1 MSQTYQ
7 VCEVT
12 VTLPS
17 LGTITTDG
25 AGNRIEHGDKCRVH
39 LYAVKPDWRSGT
51 IFEGF
56 NVGAITFTGYTD
68 SPFKRSQKIMV
79 PDGYKLVAL
88 QVDDDGVPTS
98 WDGLPVNF
106 SGGYIGSP
114 VDELDEIADLPRYK
128 ISSDY
133 VIQKKIADALDTA
146 LVRHYEQF
154 GNAEPGKTAVVFLA
168 DRWVAIE
175 GGYASDEMRDAVEYI
190 KRKRKEKADEKA
202 MAESSPFVMKEGQV
216 FIKDAVIGN
225 GIVSTNYNAELNIN
239 NDGEEHAAGM
249 SVGVEDGQGKIDFKA
264 DRFYVHK
271 PALSIIENAVATNA
285 KTKIR
290 LGDEMTQAVID
301 AVRESDLFA
310 TLQANIDEQTAST
323 IDLRQVVGKA
333 VKAELNELKTE
344 DTAASSNKN
353 PELNAAPAM
362 IAAGCLSVVESTES
376 EIEKGTLSA
385 VLANALHVGP
395 PEKAMDT
402 AIRLAKAVR
411 AAFHE
416 LNTEDAAEN

>member
-7 VCEVT
+7 VCEVI

-39 LYAVKPDWRSGT
+39 LYAVKPDWHSGT

-79 PDGYKLVAL
+79 PDGYKVVAL

-98 WDGLPVNF
+98 WYSLPVNF

-114 VDELDEIADLPRYK
+114 VDEPGEETRNHGSVEGLEWGWFVDKAGQAYIHKALIGDGVL
-128 ISSDY
+128 STDY
-133 VIQKKIADALDTA
+133 SVK
-146 LVRHYEQF
+146 
-154 GNAEPGKTAVVFLA
+154 
-168 DRWVAIE
+168 
-175 GGYASDEMRDAVEYI
+175 
-190 KRKRKEKADEKA
+190 
-202 MAESSPFVMKEGQV
+202 
-216 FIKDAVIGN
+216 
-225 GIVSTNYNAELNIN
+225 LNIN
-239 NDGEEHAAGM
+239 NNGKEYAAGM

-271 PALSIIENAVATNA
+271 PALSIIENAVVTNA

-310 TLQANIDEQTAST
+310 SLRANIDAQTASVAGLQQAMH
-323 IDLRQVVGKA
+323 DAVNDALR
-333 VKAELNELKTE
+333 
-344 DTAASSNKN
+344 
-353 PELNAAPAM
+353 
-362 IAAGCLSVVESTES
+362 
-376 EIEKGTLSA
+376 
-385 VLANALHVGP
+385 NALKPGGLLWS
-395 PEKAMDT
+395 ART
-402 AIRLAKAVR
+402 RGI
-411 AAFHE
+411 
-416 LNTEDAAEN
+416 